1 MDRGNTNFSL
11 KIIAKLKEKFEYY
24 KKNENLQTLIKYYQF
39 IPQYL
44 LEVVNSKGILVFA
57 SPGLGKTRIA
67 VNIAS
72 KYENVIVLEPQ
83 SLHNNF
89 RGEIDKYKSLS
100 GKKVDVSFVSSNA
113 FNSADQFE
121 KFNIKNTLLIVDEAH
136 IFFKAI
142 INSADQTNARRIY
155 DIIMATPSV
164 KLVFLTGTPCSKDIF
179 ELVPCF
185 NMLAGHDLFPTQYET
200 FYRLYVADG
209 HFINREKFQNRI
221 LGLVSHVD
229 STKPTDFTT
238 ITRVAGDD
246 GYFPVDLGMEV
257 IRVEMSEPQYQ
268 QYLLHRA
275 NEHKDNK
282 PNTKITK
289 ALSIPNNNNN
299 KTYFVKSRMCSNFL
313 TPPLWGSVQDLSS
326 ESFLKENSPK
336 LHKIAEMMDKCDG
349 KAIAYSQFVD
359 RGLVPLA
366 RYLELLGYELYG
378 DFVPADD
385 DVDEEEITG
394 GRKQDEKFVGGDDI
408 FEIDDAI
415 DDPERRLLMEN
426 TRINSKSP
434 YNKVMPTADVF
445 DVETKTPLSHKD
457 SSDNKEMG
465 EKIKNK
471 KMSERMVNDVHEK
484 KLTNIMKS
492 EIQSELTR
500 QNAIKRIRFA
510 NHLCSSDLYVD
521 KYYNEVETEEIKKV
535 TSISQPIEKYTW
547 YDPNFKHKVV
557 YRAKITNF
565 ADNKIFI
572 PRTIHHGQRKLF
584 VQELQLF
591 NETLKVD
598 QEATVLYAGSAPGL
612 HIPYLV
618 KCFPKIK
625 FILWDPASFIPI
637 ENSEIHNDFF
647 TDEVAQSYA
656 EKVDY
661 FISDIRIGANT
672 EGETWSPS
680 FEAQVLSDMHAQE
693 RWTRIIRPRIASLLK
708 NRFPYIINGEPKKY
722 KYMKGRIMMQT
733 WASKSST
740 ETRLLSTPE
749 DYDIDVEYDNVHY
762 ENYCAYHNLIIRQ
775 WVTFGLG
782 LDGHTFGVRG
792 FDRCFDC
799 ANEYTAWS
807 IYVKN
812 YPGISIADHMNA
824 LSESIHQPLLGFKS
838 LHGYLSEIP
847 ICAKKERITE
857 RILSQLTPAIKGN
870 FEKHE
875 IKVPHKGS
883 YIMITGGITQD
894 ERRRL
899 LRIFNEGNDIK
910 FILMSEVGATGLD
923 LKGVMETYQIEP
935 YWEATRMKQFRFRA
949 LRLGS
954 HDALPREKRHVK
966 SYIFLSTANKKIHDQ
981 MIEKENKSIDEIFYD
996 RSMSRYILNQEAEEV
1011 LSGASVECSLFGYG
1025 GCRVCAATNDKL
1037 FSANAGKDVDGND
1050 PCKTCDNEDIVVDK
1064 IEFNG
1069 KIYYYKKNDESLL
1082 KYDFYEYNEDFGG
1095 YIPCAINNPDL
1106 YEIIKTIN

>member
-11 KIIAKLKEKFEYY
+11 KIIAKLREKFEEY
-24 KKNENLQTLIKYYQF
+24 KKSEDIQALIKYYQF

-89 RGEIDKYKSLS
+89 RGEIDKYKALS

-121 KFNIKNTLLIVDEAH
+121 KFNLNHTLLIVDEAH

-142 INSADQTNARRIY
+142 INNADQTNARRIY
-155 DIIMATPSV
+155 EMIMATPSV

-185 NMLAGHDLFPTQYET
+185 NMLAGYDLFPTQYET
-200 FYRLYVADG
+200 FYRLYVRDG
-209 HFINREKFQNRI
+209 HFVNRAKFQNRI

-238 ITRVAGDD
+238 ITRIAGDD

-282 PNTKITK
+282 PSAQITK

-313 TPPLWGSVQDLSS
+313 TPPLWGSVQDLTN
-326 ESFLKENSPK
+326 ESFLLENSPK
-336 LHKIAEMMDKCDG
+336 LHLIAEMMDKCDG

-378 DFVPADD
+378 DFIATETEE
-385 DVDEEEITG
+385 EEEIEG
-394 GRKQDEKFVGGDDI
+394 GRRQDEKFVGAGDDI
-408 FEIDDAI
+408 FDIDSAI
-415 DDPERRLLMEN
+415 DDPERQILLEN
-426 TRINSKSP
+426 TRLNSKSP
-434 YNKVMPTADVF
+434 YNKVMPDVDVF
-445 DVETKTPLSHKD
+445 DVTTLSHKD

-484 KLTNIMKS
+484 SLSNIMRN
-492 EIQSELTR
+492 EIQGELKR

-535 TSISQPIEKYTW
+535 VSTSQPIEKYIW

-565 ADNKIFI
+565 ADDKIYI
-572 PRTIHHGQRKLF
+572 PRTLHHGQRKLF

-591 NETLKVD
+591 NETLGD
-598 QEATVLYAGSAPGL
+598 NEATVLYAGSAPGL
-612 HIPYLV
+612 HLPYLV

-637 ENSEIHNDFF
+637 DNSEIHNDFF
-647 TDEVAQSYA
+647 TDEVAQSYSD
-656 EKVDY
+656 KVDY

-672 EGETWSPS
+672 EGETWSQA
-680 FEAQVLSDMHAQE
+680 FENQVLADMRAQE

-722 KYMKGRIMMQT
+722 KYMKGKIMMQT

-749 DYDIDVEYDNVHY
+749 DYDIDIEYDNVHY

-799 ANEYTAWS
+799 ANEYSAWKT
-807 IYVKN
+807 YTDK
-812 YPGISIADHMNA
+812 YPGSIADHMNA

-847 ICAKKERITE
+847 ICAKKERITA

-870 FEKHE
+870 YEKHE
-875 IKVPHKGS
+875 SKPPRKGS
-883 YIMITGGITQD
+883 YIMITGGISQD

-899 LRIFNEGNDIK
+899 LKIFNEDVEGKDIK
-910 FILMSEVGATGLD
+910 FILTSEVGAVGLD
-923 LKGVMETYQIEP
+923 LKTTMETYQIEP

-949 LRLGS
+949 LRMGS

-981 MIEKENKSIDEIFYD
+981 MIEKEDKTIDEIFYD
-996 RSMSRYILNQEAEEV
+996 RSMSRYVLNQEAEEV

-1025 GCRVCAATNDKL
+1025 NCRVCAATNDKL
-1037 FSANAGKDVDGND
+1037 FSSNSAKDIVDED
-1050 PCKTCDNEDIVVDK
+1050 PCKSCNNDNIVVDK

-1069 KIYYYKKNDESLL
+1069 NTYYYKKNEDSLL

-1095 YIPCAINNPDL
+1095 YVPCAINNTDL
-1106 YEIIKTIN
+1106 YEIIKGF